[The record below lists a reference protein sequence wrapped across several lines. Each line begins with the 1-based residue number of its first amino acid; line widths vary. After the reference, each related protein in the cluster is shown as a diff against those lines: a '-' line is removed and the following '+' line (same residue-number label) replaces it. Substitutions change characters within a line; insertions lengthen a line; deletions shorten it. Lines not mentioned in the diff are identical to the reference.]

1 MNPSKINRQQILK
14 KFNMAQYFDNN
25 KDKQNEPLLQASDNP
40 NIELDIDGEIYN
52 KPREEKIPISILSK
66 LPSIT
71 KYSKSCCEEYYHK
84 ILEVLKTDLPNFT
97 STKKINLCIFTI
109 SKEKNMNPI
118 LLFLLY
124 KNTYLTFPEFDIPT
138 NIQTGIDKK
147 LDVIFS
153 NYKTKPEYIGYK
165 EYNNNIYIFYEY
177 KEKYIV
183 SEKRSDSEWWWTT
196 ITEIINYKK
205 VINYD
210 IDKKVSDILIEY
222 PLLYSLF
229 NKNNAVLPNG
239 NVVFYGGHQ
248 NYISFIS
255 SLGLPKESPTS
266 NLGPYYYFYSY
277 RGAGRRAIWSQSR
290 KSMNVNGKD
299 ITRNEFGVYDRG
311 GLVRFVIF
319 GNTPKFF
326 LNREDDLE
334 DDSEISGSLAKTS
347 DFIKSTLK
355 IRDVDGKW
363 AINHDIAYIGS
374 TYVNVDK
381 SEHKPRRL
389 MEQWAVRDY
398 NQHIPL
404 SFHYINTDEFAKIK
418 DPEKAKNMPYEY
430 ENYDIE

>member
-248 NYISFIS
+248 NYISFIAS
-255 SLGLPKESPTS
+255 FRIAKRI
-266 NLGPYYYFYSY
+266 SY
-277 RGAGRRAIWSQSR
+277 I
-290 KSMNVNGKD
+290 
-299 ITRNEFGVYDRG
+299 
-311 GLVRFVIF
+311 
-319 GNTPKFF
+319 KFRTLLLF
-326 LNREDDLE
+326 L
-334 DDSEISGSLAKTS
+334 
-347 DFIKSTLK
+347 
-355 IRDVDGKW
+355 
-363 AINHDIAYIGS
+363 
-374 TYVNVDK
+374 
-381 SEHKPRRL
+381 
-389 MEQWAVRDY
+389 
-398 NQHIPL
+398 
-404 SFHYINTDEFAKIK
+404 
-418 DPEKAKNMPYEY
+418 
-430 ENYDIE
+430 